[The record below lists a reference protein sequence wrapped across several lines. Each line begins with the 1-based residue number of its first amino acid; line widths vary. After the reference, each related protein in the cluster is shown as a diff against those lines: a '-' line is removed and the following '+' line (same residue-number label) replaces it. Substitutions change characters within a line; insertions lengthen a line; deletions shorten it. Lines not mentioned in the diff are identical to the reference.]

1 MSVLKRV
8 LVLMLAL
15 LLLTGCSEYSFGGN
29 KSETATINDRTEV
42 RTLQYLDNSTEG
54 PLYEL
59 TFTVPERW
67 VGQFETLNRGNSLL
81 FRYLEND
88 DDENGSPF
96 FYIEALSN
104 AQYWEQIGSYPQQYV
119 NINNTADTYFIHDV
133 PTFAH
138 YSGIPDDEFDSYVA
152 EIDELVNSISIA
164 LVEED

>member
-1 MSVLKRV
+1 MSVPYRV
-8 LVLMLAL
+8 LIVMFSL

-29 KSETATINDRTEV
+29 KSETSAINERTET
-42 RTLQYLDNSTEG
+42 RTIQYLDNSDEG

-67 VGQFETLNRGNSLL
+67 VDRFETLNRGNSIL
-81 FRYLEND
+81 FRYFENE
-88 DDENGSPF
+88 DDETGSPF

-138 YSGIPDDEFDSYVA
+138 YSGIPEDEFDSYIAEMYDVA
-152 EIDELVNSISIA
+152 RSVTIER
-164 LVEED
+164 VED